1 VDAAGAE
8 RPEENRVVVGRE
20 VFALAMQAS
29 ASPVQ
34 FVATSS
40 NTAKMVGPDQAE
52 VSIWNFGTHET
63 TTYIV
68 DIPQEFT
75 ARIV

>member
-1 VDAAGAE
+1 
-8 RPEENRVVVGRE
+8 
-20 VFALAMQAS
+20 MQAS